1 MIKTK
6 TPTRSFSMS
15 DKTQDKLRSI
25 QNHLGYTSL
34 SATLTVVINAYYDAL
49 KNELRMQQKYPSSF
63 EQE

>member
-15 DKTQDKLRSI
+15 DKTQDKLLSI

-49 KNELRMQQKYPSSF
+49 KDRLRDEERYGSRV
-63 EQE
+63 

>member
-49 KNELRMQQKYPSSF
+49 KDRLRDEERYGSRV
-63 EQE
+63 